1 MPFQKNDPK
10 TIEAAKRGGTSGKKH
25 FQTTSKEKL
34 RRLSTKAGKLSGKSR
49 RKKRDLAEEA
59 RKAKRYEEK
68 IMKNYLV

>member
-10 TIEAAKRGGTSGKKH
+10 TIKAAKLGGTSGKKH

-34 RRLSTKAGKLSGKSR
+34 RRLSARAGKLSGKSR
-49 RKKRDLAEEA
+49 RKKRDRAAEMRRAE
-59 RKAKRYEEK
+59 RYEEK